1 MWMLII
7 VVLGVFFSLQSE
19 AMVGMVVGHRD
30 NEPHPVHGR
39 NEAAAELAG
48 EVDPGLSFDQRP
60 VCCSRVLGVDVGLG
74 NVGKAVARQSRD
86 GAADH
91 WAVADVHCLS
101 RQTCSDADVESVQAH
116 ITT

>member
-1 MWMLII
+1 MFAVGNDPATSDTGSPLSPLLANIALH
-7 VVLGVFFSLQSE
+7 VLDVDADHRGARCVLLVAE
-19 AMVGMVVGHRD
+19 RAMVGMVVGHRD

-74 NVGKAVARQSRD
+74 NVGKAV
-86 GAADH
+86 
-91 WAVADVHCLS
+91 
-101 RQTCSDADVESVQAH
+101 
-116 ITT
+116 

>member
-48 EVDPGLSFDQRP
+48 EVDPGLVVRSAAGLLQP
-60 VCCSRVLGVDVGLG
+60 CSR
-74 NVGKAVARQSRD
+74 R
-86 GAADH
+86 
-91 WAVADVHCLS
+91 
-101 RQTCSDADVESVQAH
+101 
-116 ITT
+116 